1 MDGPESGH
9 QATATRPTLP
19 DDYAVAPLSEVDPEI
34 GEVLERELERQH
46 NTLEMIASENFVPR
60 AVLEAVGSVLINW
73 RLRRGPGLHRRGR
86 RAGGAG
92 GASPGAPHRVVQG
105 DGYLVDAQDRR
116 AAPQRLRHGRED
128 GRALRGFSERNF
140 GVRDDGEDT

>member
-34 GEVLERELERQH
+34 GEVLERELERQR

-60 AVLEAVGSVLINW
+60 VVLEAVGSVLINR
-73 RLRRGPGLHRRGR
+73 RLRRGSGLHRRGR
-86 RAGGAG
+86 RAGGA
-92 GASPGAPHRVVQG
+92 SPGAPQRVGQG
-105 DGYLVDAQDRR
+105 DGYLVEAQHRW
-116 AAPQRLRHGRED
+116 AAPKRLRHVRED